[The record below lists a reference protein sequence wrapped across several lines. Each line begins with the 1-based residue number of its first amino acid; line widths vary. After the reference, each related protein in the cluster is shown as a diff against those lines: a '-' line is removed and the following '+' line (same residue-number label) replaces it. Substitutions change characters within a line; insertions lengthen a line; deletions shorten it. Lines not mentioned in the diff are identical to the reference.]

1 MKKCIWI
8 NVAILASILCANLIE
23 PKSIHSNEKEGIR
36 MMQANADYTPDY
48 YGDDDTEF
56 NPPPFFS
63 IYDYG
68 PFDYDQYD

>member
-1 MKKCIWI
+1 
-8 NVAILASILCANLIE
+8 
-23 PKSIHSNEKEGIR
+23 